1 MNRILFLS
9 PLTLLLS
16 SMTVAQQGAPADSA
30 RIVILSDRVGS
41 VISEDDRGMYHVLT
55 QFEGFRKAV
64 VLQFPDSSYA
74 VRVTLVSAG
83 ELRDTVVRYS
93 GATIM
98 MMAEKIEHI
107 EELESGN
114 YVLGSHPP
122 TLTYDSGGVSVP
134 RALVTRTVP
143 GSSGSEGSRRESRP
157 QGAGGSLSSRAVL
170 PSPYAA
176 EPLPLARVSGL
187 HMPRYY
193 PCLAFAFGMRSF
205 APDLSGLAPATG
217 KAPRMDISPVID
229 IVPEFLITEEIGIQA
244 DAGISPGD
252 KCYTASLSLVLYAH
266 PFEDPG
272 WRPFLE
278 GGYFQSS
285 IGGSVSG
292 HDVSVGGSASGVDFS
307 MGGGG
312 LRLGAG
318 IEFHLGSTVGIVLD
332 VCYENT
338 GRISA
343 VFTDWQEGQ
352 QVNVPVSVDLSSLQF
367 GVRIKFQ

>member
-9 PLTLLLS
+9 PLILLLS
-16 SMTVAQQGAPADSA
+16 SMTVAQQGAPGDSA

-41 VISEDDRGMYHVLT
+41 VISEDERGKYHVLT
-55 QFEGFRKAV
+55 QFEGFREAV

-107 EELESGN
+107 EEMESGN

-122 TLTYDSGGVSVP
+122 TLTYDLGGVSVP
-134 RALVTRTVP
+134 RALVPRTVP
-143 GSSGSEGSRRESRP
+143 GPSGSERSRRESRP
-157 QGAGGSLSSRAVL
+157 QGAGGSRSSRFVL
-170 PSPYAA
+170 PSPYGA

-193 PCLAFAFGMRSF
+193 PSFAIAFGMRTI

-217 KAPRMDISPVID
+217 VAPRMDISPVFD
-229 IVPEFLITEEIGIQA
+229 IVPEFLITEEIGLQA

-252 KCYTASLSLVLYAH
+252 KCHTASLAIVLYAH
-266 PFEDPG
+266 PFGDPG
-272 WRPFLE
+272 LRPFLE
-278 GGYFQSS
+278 GGYLWTSM
-285 IGGSVSG
+285 
-292 HDVSVGGSASGVDFS
+292 GGSASGLDFS
-307 MGGGG
+307 AGGGG
-312 LRLGAG
+312 FRLGGG
-318 IEFHLGSTVGIVLD
+318 IEFQLGSVVGIALD
-332 VCYENT
+332 VCYVWI
-338 GRISA
+338 GRKPT
-343 VFTDWQEGQ
+343 VFTDWVDGAEVGT
-352 QVNVPVSVDLSSLQF
+352 PVSVDLSTLQF
-367 GVRIKFQ
+367 GIRIKFQ